1 MKRQKGIQR
10 LILRGGGD
18 VSVCGEVGQ
27 VVANLFLPKP
37 TRVLRIVILDVAE
50 DPAEIGF
57 LGAVVVS
64 FAPTGRPDAIQEGG
78 RLM

>member
-1 MKRQKGIQR
+1 MKGYHVAIRRKI
-10 LILRGGGD
+10 
-18 VSVCGEVGQ
+18 GQ

-50 DPAEIGF
+50 DPAEIGL